1 MRTIAFL
8 NQKGGTGKTVSA
20 ASFGRSLAADHGQRV
35 LMIDA
40 DFQGNLSQY
49 FRVGADET
57 NSTWTLLT
65 SGAGY
70 WEEFTSDTT
79 EERIHIIPA
88 DMTLANADMPGSCA
102 KPWAMRDLIEVL
114 QEDDAYDYCIIDCHP
129 YFGVITQ
136 AALLAADEVI
146 VPLRLETFSTD
157 GVREILQQLRI
168 KAEAGRAFDGQNGGH
183 DPLFHILPHI
193 PGGKRLADHIGVQR
207 QLMHQRIQF
216 RLEHRFR
223 GNLMPIPH
231 VRRGKTGKALG
242 IAAKLPCPFQVD
254 MQFIL
259 PQKARGHHILAQQT
273 QGGITMQVKHRNIH
287 WNASSI

>member
-20 ASFGRSLAADHGQRV
+20 ASFGRSLAADHGKRV
-35 LMIDA
+35 LLIDA

-70 WEEFTSDTT
+70 WEEFISDTT

-88 DMTLANADMPGSCA
+88 DMSLANADMPGSCA
-102 KPWAMRDLIEVL
+102 KPWAVRDLIEVL

-157 GVREILQQLRI
+157 GVREILQQLRNMRELNPRLRVAGI
-168 KAEAGRAFDGQNGGH
+168 LGTQYMDTKEEREAYRFLREESGLPTFERLIRMSPPVMRSVSRHESLFTISPGSGAARDYRKAVNEY
-183 DPLFHILPHI
+183 L
-193 PGGKRLADHIGVQR
+193 KGV
-207 QLMHQRIQF
+207 
-216 RLEHRFR
+216 
-223 GNLMPIPH
+223 G
-231 VRRGKTGKALG
+231 A
-242 IAAKLPCPFQVD
+242 
-254 MQFIL
+254 
-259 PQKARGHHILAQQT
+259 
-273 QGGITMQVKHRNIH
+273 
-287 WNASSI
+287 